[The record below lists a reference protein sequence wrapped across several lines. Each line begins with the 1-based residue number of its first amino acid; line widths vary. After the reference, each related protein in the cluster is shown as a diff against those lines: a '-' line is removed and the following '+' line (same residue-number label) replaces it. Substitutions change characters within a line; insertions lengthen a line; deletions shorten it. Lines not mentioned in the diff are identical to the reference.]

1 MSVSVG
7 FIPAGLP
14 STCESTADSH
24 LGVADLTAAIS
35 DANEFLGSQRG
46 SQRRQTSGDAGR
58 HQATKSPASW
68 HFRRRQATFSDGT
81 NSPYKRGVT
90 GSNPVLPTKF
100 SQLDGLFGTL
110 AGDPATTAGNHPVH
124 APCREAC
131 PAAMATSPS
140 TAVSA
145 GWRGTQMRW
154 KGRYCAALLPLLS
167 LRWRA
172 TGRAAGTTVDGT
184 GPTRHERRV
193 GYTSDGS
200 LGIRSMARSVVGGF
214 PNRRWCSGRTEGLY
228 PTRCPTWAASRAT
241 WRRGRGPWDG
251 SPGSH
256 RPGLSGPG
264 LVAAAGSGLRS
275 AGG

>member
-140 TAVSA
+140 TAVS
-145 GWRGTQMRW
+145 MRD
-154 KGRYCAALLPLLS
+154 AS
-167 LRWRA
+167 
-172 TGRAAGTTVDGT
+172 
-184 GPTRHERRV
+184 
-193 GYTSDGS
+193 
-200 LGIRSMARSVVGGF
+200 
-214 PNRRWCSGRTEGLY
+214 NRREGSSAVRCATEPKIRDAHGK
-228 PTRCPTWAASRAT
+228 PIT
-241 WRRGRGPWDG
+241 
-251 SPGSH
+251 
-256 RPGLSGPG
+256 LSN
-264 LVAAAGSGLRS
+264 LRL
-275 AGG
+275 